1 MKKTIKIFN
10 NFVKK
15 TIFKVEHKTK
25 DKFQI
30 STFNKFTISTI
41 SILFIYIFYLLIP
54 LLYDKNWVQNK
65 IVSELNTEFNI
76 SLINTLDISYRI
88 LPKPHYLIKDTKSGL
103 AEIKFLNVYISQNN
117 FFDKDSVKIKEVVI
131 EEANFSLLTGNF
143 KMLYKDSEDQ
153 FSNKKIKIYNS
164 NVFFKNNLNEVISI
178 IKISNAFLF
187 FDEKKLLNLFD
198 LKGKIFNIP
207 FDLKYQNVLDLKK
220 NIEIKVPDLKL
231 KIINEIFKVNEN
243 LSSGKNNISILS
255 SSINT
260 KYNIEDQIITFQS
273 DVSKIYTSKIDYNG
287 ELSLMPFD
295 LNLKIDLNN
304 YKISNLF
311 KLNSIINEFI
321 KSSLLYNKNISINV
335 LTNIKSRIKDKIFHD
350 AKIKFKI
357 LNGKINFDHSIF
369 INKNIGLIEVDNSD
383 LFLKNDRLILTADL
397 TLEIKDTD
405 KLFSFLNT
413 NKKSR
418 KDIKNIKFNIIYDFL
433 SNQIEFKKIKIS
445 DKEVSDQFK
454 NIVEGFSD
462 NNFNNLNKSRRLLNE
477 LIDIY
482 EG

>member
-1 MKKTIKIFN
+1 MKYENETCALTNQTPSKMLFRLILYSIL
-10 NFVKK
+10 
-15 TIFKVEHKTK
+15 
-25 DKFQI
+25 
-30 STFNKFTISTI
+30 I
-41 SILFIYIFYLLIP
+41 SISLA
-54 LLYDKNWVQNK
+54 
-65 IVSELNTEFNI
+65 I
-76 SLINTLDISYRI
+76 SLPDPIISETRARI
-88 LPKPHYLIKDTKSGL
+88 YSYKIHPTPT
-103 AEIKFLNVYISQNN
+103 KFL
-117 FFDKDSVKIKEVVI
+117 D
-131 EEANFSLLTGNF
+131 
-143 KMLYKDSEDQ
+143 YK
-153 FSNKKIKIYNS
+153 
-164 NVFFKNNLNEVISI
+164 LN
-178 IKISNAFLF
+178 
-187 FDEKKLLNLFD
+187 
-198 LKGKIFNIP
+198 GT
-207 FDLKYQNVLDLKK
+207 YH
-220 NIEIKVPDLKL
+220 
-231 KIINEIFKVNEN
+231 
-243 LSSGKNNISILS
+243 G
-255 SSINT
+255 
-260 KYNIEDQIITFQS
+260 Y
-273 DVSKIYTSKIDYNG
+273 KIDYNG